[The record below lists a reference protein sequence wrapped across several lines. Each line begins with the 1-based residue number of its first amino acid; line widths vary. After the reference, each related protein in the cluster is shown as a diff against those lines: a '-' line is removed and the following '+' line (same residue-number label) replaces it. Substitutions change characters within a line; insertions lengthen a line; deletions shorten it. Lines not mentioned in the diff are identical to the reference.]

1 MSRRKLF
8 PVMRTRCLSHQ
19 RSLRTEWIFR
29 TSLRQDAAETP
40 AAENPDAEPTE
51 APAEDPDVVEEPAED
66 IASPEEVPAADE
78 NGETSLIEVLGDD
91 TNLRVSPS
99 IEQRFWQL

>member
-1 MSRRKLF
+1 M
-8 PVMRTRCLSHQ
+8 
-19 RSLRTEWIFR
+19 
-29 TSLRQDAAETP
+29 
-40 AAENPDAEPTE
+40 
-51 APAEDPDVVEEPAED
+51 VEEPAED

-99 IEQRFWQL
+99 IEGKGSGNCKRRNTVHTSGYRNSRTEQPGTRFLGKEPRLT